1 LTNYPKY
8 DILYTS
14 QGNTP
19 REREENKMT
28 KAELMKMIENF
39 DDNAELVF
47 IYEGHDRDG
56 YPEDRTENIYKVVTT
71 KAKRV
76 RKEYGIHRYEE
87 GE

>member
-1 LTNYPKY
+1 
-8 DILYTS
+8 
-14 QGNTP
+14 
-19 REREENKMT
+19 MT

-47 IYEGHDRDG
+47 VYEGYDRDG

-76 RKEYGIHRYEE
+76 RKEYGIRRYEE

>member
-1 LTNYPKY
+1 
-8 DILYTS
+8 
-14 QGNTP
+14 
-19 REREENKMT
+19 MT
-28 KAELMKMIENF
+28 KVELMKMIENF

-47 IYEGHDRDG
+47 VYEGHDRDG